1 MGFLNLTSLVLNVAL
16 PRSARSDEGSRKS
29 RKPAR
34 TAKRYERAPS
44 MTDAARET
52 WLRSWTIRPL

>member
-1 MGFLNLTSLVLNVAL
+1 MGFLHLASMVLNAAL
-16 PRSARSDEGSRKS
+16 PRAAHAPEGSRTS